1 MRVIKYNHFVYIF
14 KICIV
19 YILSKLK
26 LKCLILRNYKCLKIV
41 YVIFFVYGLI
51 FFICNLIFYN

>member
-19 YILSKLK
+19 YILSKLR
-26 LKCLILRNYKCLKIV
+26 LKCLVLRNYKCLKIV
-41 YVIFFVYGLI
+41 YVIFFCLWP
-51 FFICNLIFYN
+51 NLFYM